1 MTTGYVVTEVG
12 YEYNDEI
19 YYQSESGGG
28 TPVKVFLDKAKAQAE
43 VDKMNLESLIGCEI
57 GSYAYEFSDIVSD
70 EDAFMKIIKKYV
82 KKDDEVD
89 LEDGYELGEWFSA
102 NAKEF
107 SQSDK
112 KKIAKLV
119 TLEFFTLTEV
129 EIDDSILPPQTEVKE
144 KKKFSNLDD

>member
-1 MTTGYVVTEVG
+1 MNRFCKILFNG

-28 TPVKVFLDKAKAQAE
+28 TPVRVFLDKAKAQAE

-57 GSYAYEFSDIVSD
+57 GSYAYDFSDIVSD

-82 KKDDEVD
+82 KNDDEVD
-89 LEDGYELGEWFSA
+89 LEDGYELGEWFSS
-102 NAKEF
+102 NASKF
-107 SQSDK
+107 SQADQ

-119 TLEFFTLTEV
+119 NLEFFTITEV
-129 EIDDSILPPQTEVKE
+129 EIDDSILPPAEVKE